1 MDRKTSFFALLLVV
15 LLAVSACT
23 TTPATTETP
32 SPTTSAEPT
41 STPEET
47 PEESH
52 MLYEEAPSKYEYGV
66 YVNMD
71 TTTGDALTDYSVAFN
86 NFADRDAYVIYS
98 TQGLTHAKEALAALG
113 EGGLEALVSENKA
126 LKIRSNDG
134 FHPLTES
141 LLSLEG
147 NAFNPE
153 EKETFYY
160 VYVAFE
166 GNQGLEVEKAGRF
179 ITPKDGPEALSQ
191 YSASEIGAIVPGGGS
206 TSIFTMS
213 SSYSPDYIAALT
225 QGAHEAGV
233 EVPRVAVIETTVG
246 TEAELY
252 DDMYLPDEDYPSVHD
267 ALVED
272 GMEPVYIPLGI
283 DNYKDVQNT
292 KYFADLV
299 RSCHIIFFTG
309 GDQAYYGLA
318 LANEDGTPSLI
329 AQAITEVLENGGTLG
344 GSSAGA
350 AAMSGTVLTNG
361 ATGSY
366 QPLYWNQA
374 ETFDVCTLTSETIA
388 ENVSAKEGNNMLY
401 ESIGFVEPVLGQDV
415 LLDTHVDAR
424 GRIGRLIVA
433 LRDSN
438 PTGLA
443 IGIDETAGIRIDGS
457 TKTGTAFGTSGVY
470 IIDAA
475 NAVWGEAGV
484 EGGFSVTGLLVHYL
498 TPGDVYDFTTGT
510 VTPAEGKTEI
520 VPSGDPYITEDLFGT
535 DELGTTVISFA
546 HSAEQTVSADVAN
559 SMTQPFLSGSLYTFT
574 FEKTAD
580 TKCYASTEYFPDPD
594 YFGEFL
600 QTTISGMQV
609 SVANG
614 PSKFDPNAGGDFAPV
629 SAASED
635 NGYAVGVTFSGPL
648 SIGYEGS
655 NKYFL
660 DCEEEENIPDNY
672 VTVLDANGN
681 VKEQDRVYTFRVDN
695 DTTLRIVLVDGVFFA
710 EGDSII
716 LKTGITSLY
725 GSNLA
730 SEATFRLTDGTWVLE
745 FDPNAGSASSGFA
758 AVSAVSESD
767 NEYAVGVTFT
777 SPLSVGYE
785 GNNNYFLDCEQE
797 ENVPDNYVAVLDA
810 DGNPKEQDRVY
821 TFRIDNDNTLRI
833 VLADDVFFAEGDSI
847 VLKTGI
853 TSADGSNLA
862 AETTFRLT
870 DGTWVLEAE

>member
-41 STPEET
+41 SIPEET

-433 LRDSN
+433 LRDAN

-520 VPSGDPYITEDLFGT
+520 VPSGEPYITEDLFGT

-614 PSKFDPNAGGDFAPV
+614 PSKFDPNAGGDFVPV

-745 FDPNAGSASSGFA
+745 FDPNAGSASSDFA

>member
-134 FHPLTES
+134 FHSLTES

-344 GSSAGA
+344 GSSAG
-350 AAMSGTVLTNG
+350 
-361 ATGSY
+361 
-366 QPLYWNQA
+366 QRRHR
-374 ETFDVCTLTSETIA
+374 
-388 ENVSAKEGNNMLY
+388 
-401 ESIGFVEPVLGQDV
+401 
-415 LLDTHVDAR
+415 LL
-424 GRIGRLIVA
+424 
-433 LRDSN
+433 
-438 PTGLA
+438 
-443 IGIDETAGIRIDGS
+443 
-457 TKTGTAFGTSGVY
+457 
-470 IIDAA
+470 
-475 NAVWGEAGV
+475 
-484 EGGFSVTGLLVHYL
+484 
-498 TPGDVYDFTTGT
+498 
-510 VTPAEGKTEI
+510 
-520 VPSGDPYITEDLFGT
+520 
-535 DELGTTVISFA
+535 
-546 HSAEQTVSADVAN
+546 
-559 SMTQPFLSGSLYTFT
+559 
-574 FEKTAD
+574 
-580 TKCYASTEYFPDPD
+580 
-594 YFGEFL
+594 
-600 QTTISGMQV
+600 
-609 SVANG
+609 
-614 PSKFDPNAGGDFAPV
+614 
-629 SAASED
+629 SAA
-635 NGYAVGVTFSGPL
+635 
-648 SIGYEGS
+648 
-655 NKYFL
+655 
-660 DCEEEENIPDNY
+660 
-672 VTVLDANGN
+672 
-681 VKEQDRVYTFRVDN
+681 
-695 DTTLRIVLVDGVFFA
+695 
-710 EGDSII
+710 
-716 LKTGITSLY
+716 
-725 GSNLA
+725 
-730 SEATFRLTDGTWVLE
+730 VLE
-745 FDPNAGSASSGFA
+745 PG
-758 AVSAVSESD
+758 
-767 NEYAVGVTFT
+767 
-777 SPLSVGYE
+777 
-785 GNNNYFLDCEQE
+785 
-797 ENVPDNYVAVLDA
+797 
-810 DGNPKEQDRVY
+810 R
-821 TFRIDNDNTLRI
+821 
-833 VLADDVFFAEGDSI
+833 
-847 VLKTGI
+847 
-853 TSADGSNLA
+853 NL
-862 AETTFRLT
+862 
-870 DGTWVLEAE
+870 